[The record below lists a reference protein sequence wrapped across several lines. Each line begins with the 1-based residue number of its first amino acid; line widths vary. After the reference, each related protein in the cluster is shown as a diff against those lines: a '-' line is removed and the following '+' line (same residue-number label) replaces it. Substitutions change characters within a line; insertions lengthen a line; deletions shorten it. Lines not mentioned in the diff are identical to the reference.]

1 MNNAQAIG
9 NHILNQEQKAF
20 YKDLQVYNPKL
31 IAITGDKRKGKK
43 ELTNKKKYKNF

>member
-9 NHILNQEQKAF
+9 NHNLNQEQKAF

-31 IAITGDKRKGKK
+31 TAITRAKS
-43 ELTNKKKYKNF
+43 